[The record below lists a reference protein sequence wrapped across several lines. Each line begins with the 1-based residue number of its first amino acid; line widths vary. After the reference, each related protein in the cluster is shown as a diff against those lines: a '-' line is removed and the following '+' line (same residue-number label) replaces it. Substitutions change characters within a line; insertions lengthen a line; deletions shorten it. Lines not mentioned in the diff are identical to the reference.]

1 MKAFSLTLAAA
12 FLGFL
17 ATASMAEALT
27 VGDRI
32 QATANLN
39 IRASAS
45 TSGSLLGT
53 APSGA
58 QGWITGGPTS
68 ANGYA
73 WWRVD
78 WDGHSTGWSISDY
91 MVKVATP
98 SPGGFTLSHDPPV
111 WDTRTPAGP
120 AVQLRWGASSNATS
134 YEVYRN
140 GSKIYPSSG
149 TFSGISFRNET
160 NLTGGQTY
168 SYHIIARNASGS
180 RQSNTLS
187 ITMPNAPPAVPETPG
202 YLEAQFF
209 AERVELGWTDKSSNE
224 QGFVVERR
232 IGFGVWSQITS
243 LGARNGGDVY
253 WTDNSTN
260 PKTTYSYRVRAYN
273 AMGNSGYTNEVSGTT
288 PAGRPGSFALSHDA
302 PAWDTSLPG
311 PKVRL
316 IWSAS
321 QDAGGYAIY
330 RDGSLYVAGVS
341 GTSFVNQSGLNAGQ
355 TYTYHVRAS
364 NSEGTTDSNTITVTM
379 PPAPA
384 SAPAAPAN
392 LTATPL
398 AGGIQLQWSDQSGNE
413 TGFKIERRPSWAPG
427 WVALATVGANAGG
440 HLDTTAEALESYVYR
455 VRAYNSIGPSNYSNE
470 ATAMGAPPAAPGSFN
485 LRHDAPYWDTKAPAG
500 PAVMLRWDVAAGA
513 ASYEVY
519 RDGARIFPGTGAPAH
534 TGRTFLNQ
542 IGLTPGGTHHFY
554 VVARNA
560 GGTTASNTISI
571 PMPSAPAGIPQ
582 IDSLTPDTVAG
593 VPLPD
598 RVQITVR
605 GSHFQPGVQAIVS
618 YTGRSHVLVDAQ
630 HVQRLD
636 DRTVQVR
643 IATSVEADT
652 WSLYLK
658 NPDQNASNTKTFQV
672 TAPTGSVALNQI
684 HPSVTSP
691 STHPRTF
698 TLAGSGFSPADHVK
712 LTIGQ
717 SISYVTAPNVEFIGH
732 QTLRFT
738 HAFTQSP
745 ASVSVRVV
753 KASGTESEAVMLTVD
768 RNIMPDLICEASGIV
783 LDKSSV
789 FAGEGIRVRGVIHN
803 IGGGPSKASQV
814 EVKLSKGD
822 GPHYGG
828 QILEPASLAVPEISP
843 NEYYTIDHAFK
854 VPTTTP
860 PGTYRISLLVD
871 GGNDAGQNDTTN
883 DRALGQQALEVMG
896 HAGSTEAPVFV
907 DHPADV
913 ILDEYR
919 TLVLTAKA
927 TGALAYRWLLNG
939 SDTAFPATTAPDGTT
954 TLKAEFASVNLTG
967 TYQVIAI
974 GKDGVES
981 RSNTAQIIVRSKN
994 IHSGW
999 LPGEA
1004 GHQEVALSSP
1014 NDVAVNPAW
1023 PTIVLTHGWQISGD
1037 YAEIGPPDFL
1047 SLALNIQSRLIQD
1060 KRRDVNVLIFTWK
1073 DAYKGIWGK
1082 AGSHVTYA
1090 GGKLAKLLMQ
1100 RLGDDYHQPIH
1111 LIGHSYGCFVNAIAV
1126 QKIFSIDRNWSGF
1139 PVAEGK
1145 RQVHLTTLDPAFDLT
1160 TWDPQEYLRVLQDV
1174 DTIGAIDNYFADK
1187 PYLLDISSTGKPI
1200 PGSGPPGSPGGK
1212 NVWRELGIADKF
1224 FTANHTEVWHYWYR
1238 GTVIDREKISGFK
1251 YSVALGKMGSW
1262 ENLVQDVPWTK
1273 TRLPISIAESI
1284 HNQTTP
1290 MMIVRNQGDA
1300 AEQQNLERLF
1310 LNIAGGNFHQSEG
1323 VLHSVAMPVW
1333 SIIAP
1338 AELPESPQI
1347 RQNSAFKG
1355 SAGGV
1360 ASPLNNQVA
1369 LRLAL
1374 TVPRTAIAMRF
1385 HAKRLTEDHLS
1396 SLAVAFGGEP
1406 LQVVGLDYFSQDEF
1420 TEMRVPLRHL
1430 RGRSGILEV
1439 WLNNA
1444 SLLDVEIQLAKIEIL
1459 HDSDIRSV
1467 SKKFIIESPKNNIRI
1482 NDSRILTTGRWG
1494 EASKME
1500 AITIAVNQSAP
1511 VTATLSDKGAWSIE
1525 LGGLQPGRNTIRFDA
1540 RTEHGQVISV
1550 TREVWRVVKTPFNL
1564 AIEGQGTVK
1573 GGKMGGSTLEVG
1585 QELNLVAVPKRG
1597 YVFDRWEGAV
1607 ASSSANTVL
1616 RVEPDMTLT
1625 AHFVPTPF
1633 AGKEGTYTAAIASE
1647 DPLLTGW
1654 MQLKL
1659 SSTGSFTGILMI
1671 GGQRLAITGGMDSS
1685 GRITLWLPLLQK
1697 ELRARV
1703 TLEAELPTIEVSLL
1717 HAAEVV
1723 ASSTPQRPGYD
1734 GRSRIAPQ
1742 AGSYTIALEPPA
1754 EDSLPQGYGYG
1765 TVMVSKSG
1773 TVKLALRLP
1782 DQSSVSQSSVLGV
1795 DGRWPLFAQLYA
1807 RKGWISG
1814 EIQHG
1819 DGVTT
1824 PEIAGEA
1831 VWVKPK
1837 TKGTYLPGD
1846 WMTNLGVIGS
1856 RYDKP
1861 TSGRMLFPG
1870 LAGGTTNLCSLTWGI
1885 GVLDVPLLIQGSLDE
1900 RHRFVSGEAGVVL
1913 KFNAG
1918 NGLFSGTTLNPAT
1931 AKPLRHAGV
1940 ILQGQRMAYGAVRL
1954 AETTAPLQLHPQSSN
1969 TARVNISVQVVPAGS
1984 GAVTGHA
1991 AYAFGEAVRLTAVP
2005 AEGYAF
2011 MNWLENAAE
2020 IGVQPGLQFA
2030 ATSDRTLT
2038 AQFVPV
2044 ASSAFT
2050 DDFNRGNA
2058 DEVGNGWLNSVSLVD
2073 KGWLDGG
2080 AIDGRLRVVNHRA
2093 ENSQTRG
2100 TAAIYRGFDHS
2111 AGVRVRAVFSHVN
2124 GFGTLQKR
2132 YVHCLSAR
2140 SNGQVGNGLAV
2151 MFYRA
2156 DQGFDNSTVF
2166 LFDGSEEVAK
2176 LATDFQFGERI
2187 RTEVDFHPDGSVQV
2201 HVANADGSAG
2211 AQTLTFPARSVNAAG
2226 SNVMLVL
2233 TGCQGSL
2240 KSSVDDV
2247 EVESF

>member
-45 TSGSLLGT
+45 TNGSLLGT
-53 APSGA
+53 AASGA

-91 MVKVATP
+91 MVKVATA

-111 WDTRTPAGP
+111 WDTRPPAGP

-140 GSKIYPSSG
+140 GSKIYPASG
-149 TFSGISFRNET
+149 TFSGLSFRNET

-232 IGFGVWSQITS
+232 IGSGVWSQITS

-273 AMGNSGYTNEVSGTT
+273 AMGNSGYTNEVSGAT
-288 PAGRPGSFALSHDA
+288 PAGRPGNFALSHDA

-341 GTSFVNQSGLNAGQ
+341 GTSFINQSGLNAGQ

-455 VRAYNSIGPSNYSNE
+455 VRAYNSIGPSNYCNE
-470 ATAMGAPPAAPGSFN
+470 ATATGAPPAAPGSFN

-672 TAPTGSVALNQI
+672 TPPTGSVTLNQI
-684 HPSVTSP
+684 HPNVTSP

-712 LTIGQ
+712 LTAGQ
-717 SISYVTAPNVEFIGH
+717 SVSYVTAPNVEFIGH

-768 RNIMPDLICEASGIV
+768 QSQMSNLLVDPISIDVQQDTVMVGGIINV
-783 LDKSSV
+783 AFTVKNVGNGAAPPTTARFRLSKDAKLDKSDPGFDNMDVDIPRIEANSSYTHPGVHLLLPQTLLPGSYRIGLFVDALNQGNQSNTTDDGALDQEFLSV
-789 FAGEGIRVRGVIHN
+789 AEQHGASIPHFTEQPKSKNVFVNTGFHLSASASKAIRYDWYFNGELIQDPLKSNDGGRAFLHINGATAGNAGDYWAEAVGENGIRTRSVTAN
-803 IGGGPSKASQV
+803 I
-814 EVKLSKGD
+814 
-822 GPHYGG
+822 
-828 QILEPASLAVPEISP
+828 
-843 NEYYTIDHAFK
+843 
-854 VPTTTP
+854 
-860 PGTYRISLLVD
+860 
-871 GGNDAGQNDTTN
+871 
-883 DRALGQQALEVMG
+883 
-896 HAGSTEAPVFV
+896 
-907 DHPADV
+907 
-913 ILDEYR
+913 
-919 TLVLTAKA
+919 
-927 TGALAYRWLLNG
+927 
-939 SDTAFPATTAPDGTT
+939 
-954 TLKAEFASVNLTG
+954 
-967 TYQVIAI
+967 
-974 GKDGVES
+974 
-981 RSNTAQIIVRSKN
+981 QIIGESVSNPSIDKGQFSLWSLDHEAIRPD
-994 IHSGW
+994 
-999 LPGEA
+999 LPT
-1004 GHQEVALSSP
+1004 V
-1014 NDVAVNPAW
+1014 
-1023 PTIVLTHGWQISGD
+1023 ILTHGWQLFDKYDEFGPQGFRKMAEKIRAAISSTSPCNILLFSWESAHQSFPSHAAPYVQ
-1037 YAEIGPPDFL
+1037 YAGL
-1047 SLALNIQSRLIQD
+1047 SLASEL
-1060 KRRDVNVLIFTWK
+1060 RRVLG
-1073 DAYKGIWGK
+1073 AE
-1082 AGSHVTYA
+1082 YA
-1090 GGKLAKLLMQ
+1090 QKM
-1100 RLGDDYHQPIH
+1100 HF
-1111 LIGHSYGCFVNAIAV
+1111 IGHSLGCFVSSFAIKYMSDFNYFPRLPTTKGSRIV
-1126 QKIFSIDRNWSGF
+1126 Q
-1139 PVAEGK
+1139 
-1145 RQVHLTTLDPAFDLT
+1145 LTLLDPAFNIAIGPDSFVGWSACRLQEVLKEERLIAAVENYYAT
-1160 TWDPQEYLRVLQDV
+1160 EGLGSGGPITNSGPGLNGTRLSGLELGSDDNKHSAVWSTWYQG
-1174 DTIGAIDNYFADK
+1174 TIGNSSYTREKGGFNNSIVLESSNTNSGWSWLARERRWEPEASCVPEPGFLKRISVDIVESIQRNGERAHDGFKLMLDSVSGSIEETQDLVQGVLSKTQDLILSPFQAEDPERKLFRKSLAKQGGRDLSSGELIIRSAIKLPRKSNN
-1187 PYLLDISSTGKPI
+1187 IRITGKRI
-1200 PGSGPPGSPGGK
+1200 
-1212 NVWRELGIADKF
+1212 NEAD
-1224 FTANHTEVWHYWYR
+1224 
-1238 GTVIDREKISGFK
+1238 
-1251 YSVALGKMGSW
+1251 
-1262 ENLVQDVPWTK
+1262 Q
-1273 TRLPISIAESI
+1273 
-1284 HNQTTP
+1284 
-1290 MMIVRNQGDA
+1290 
-1300 AEQQNLERLF
+1300 
-1310 LNIAGGNFHQSEG
+1310 G
-1323 VLHSVAMPVW
+1323 VL
-1333 SIIAP
+1333 
-1338 AELPESPQI
+1338 
-1347 RQNSAFKG
+1347 
-1355 SAGGV
+1355 
-1360 ASPLNNQVA
+1360 
-1369 LRLAL
+1369 
-1374 TVPRTAIAMRF
+1374 
-1385 HAKRLTEDHLS
+1385 
-1396 SLAVAFGGEP
+1396 AVLFGGE
-1406 LQVVGLDYFSQDEF
+1406 LIQVVGLDYFPVSEF
-1420 TEMRVPLRHL
+1420 RELNVSLLRHRNRTGLLEMVLKGENGKGTHL
-1430 RGRSGILEV
+1430 RIS
-1439 WLNNA
+1439 
-1444 SLLDVEIQLAKIEIL
+1444 SVEIDSEAETLAAPSDFAVIYPANRFRTTSTRIGCAAKWKGRVQLSNVVA
-1459 HDSDIRSV
+1459 SV
-1467 SKKFIIESPKNNIRI
+1467 NNTSQIPL
-1482 NDSRILTTGRWG
+1482 NVGRNGW
-1494 EASKME
+1494 E
-1500 AITIAVNQSAP
+1500 
-1511 VTATLSDKGAWSIE
+1511 IE